1 MPSQPSHGYATPSNF
16 MTRNVSV
23 LTSTGL
29 RAQLTKA
36 LLVRGHARAIQNVD
50 RLFELFDDE
59 HVSWDAARAVGKI
72 PATDKVLTKK
82 NHAIL
87 RVRVAPGCLLSS
99 HFPPTIHRIMGAD
112 RSQ

>member
-1 MPSQPSHGYATPSNF
+1 MC
-16 MTRNVSV
+16 
-23 LTSTGL
+23 
-29 RAQLTKA
+29 AQLTKA
-36 LLVRGHARAIQNVD
+36 LLVRGHARAMQNVD

-87 RVRVAPGCLLSS
+87 RVCVAPGWLPSS
-99 HFPPTIHRIMGAD
+99 HYTSLVYRTLGAD
-112 RSQ
+112 CPQ